1 MAWLPFLHG
10 SSDRFSADKF
20 ERELKAISTKILK
33 NERKSIR
40 YKRQFKQWR
49 ASLLFYIS
57 ILYTILIAYELIFIS
72 RGRQMYVHLVGIPI
86 GMLLCDM
93 LYKKLF
99 NIMMRRIEAN
109 LVDLQT
115 QHKEKI
121 ENLKDL
127 SNFNET
133 SSLLKRFTDG
143 EDLEALEREQAEAA
157 RKQQEYFKLLETP
170 PPVLSGVPNSSSRP
184 SSVFEPI
191 MKLLLG
197 EDEMSPNN
205 RYALICTLCYQNNGL
220 APPGEVPG
228 EVKYIC
234 INCGYLNVPE
244 KELPGVDGTENN
256 TINQR
261 MSDHVQLD
269 SNKTGDEGA
278 KEKNKET

>member
-49 ASLLFYIS
+49 ASILFYIS
-57 ILYTILIAYELIFIS
+57 ILYTVLVAYEVIFVS
-72 RGRQMYVHLVGIPI
+72 HGRQMYIHLVGIPI
-86 GMLLCDM
+86 GVLLCDL
-93 LYKKLF
+93 LYKKIF
-99 NIMMRRIEAN
+99 NIMMKRIEAN
-109 LVDLQT
+109 LVDLRT
-115 QHKEKI
+115 QHQEKI

-133 SSLLKRFTDG
+133 TSLLKRFTDG
-143 EDLEALEREQAEAA
+143 EDLEALEKEQAEAA

-170 PPVLSGVPNSSSRP
+170 PPVLSGAATSSLRP

-205 RYALICTLCYQNNGL
+205 RYALICTLCHQNNGL
-220 APPGEVPG
+220 APPGEVPK

-234 INCGYLNVPE
+234 IHCGYLNAPE
-244 KELPGVDGTENN
+244 KDQFPDVDSTDNDTKRIGD
-256 TINQR
+256 Q
-261 MSDHVQLD
+261 VQLGI
-269 SNKTGDEGA
+269 SKIGDERR